1 MAQQEGP
8 SVVPNS
14 AETFEAHFSVL
25 KDLGRGRF
33 GEVQLVEEKG
43 SSSSSSSSSGG
54 DNGAG
59 GASGDASSS
68 SSNGDA
74 SGGGGDGGSSSSS
87 GGGGGGRPRRYAIKR
102 TAFGSSGQPDRVK
115 VEVEAQALARLEHEN
130 VVRHFG
136 AWPEEKHF
144 CILMEWAPHGDLAS
158 LLVQRWAEARCW

>member
-87 GGGGGGRPRRYAIKR
+87 GGGGGGRPKRYAIKR

-115 VEVEAQALARLEHEN
+115 VEVEA
-130 VVRHFG
+130 V
-136 AWPEEKHF
+136 
-144 CILMEWAPHGDLAS
+144 
-158 LLVQRWAEARCW
+158 LVTRY